1 MRTRTLT
8 LLFALMSA
16 TSAFAL
22 PDDASWN
29 AILGKYVKPYQ
40 GGINYFDY
48 AALKAQPTDVAKLKS
63 YVTSLQAEK
72 VSALTRP
79 QQFAYWSNLYNALT
93 IQVMI
98 DNWPVKS
105 IREIKS
111 KGAPFDPVKSA
122 FGGPWRQKF
131 VTVEGKSLTL
141 DDIEHVVLRG
151 QFEEPRVHY
160 AVNCA
165 SYGCPNLKASAWKA
179 ETLEADLDAG
189 AKAYVNHPRGVKVN
203 ANGTLT
209 LSSIYKWFDED
220 FGGNEA
226 GVKQHL
232 TKYATPEL
240 AAKIKTA
247 KIAGYDYD
255 WAVNAPPKTSP
266 AKK

>member
-1 MRTRTLT
+1 MRICALT
-8 LLFALMSA
+8 LAISLMTT

-48 AALKAQPTDVAKLKS
+48 AGLKSQPSDVAKLKA
-63 YVTSLQAEK
+63 YVTALQTEK

-131 VTVEGKSLTL
+131 VTVDGKALTL
-141 DDIEHVVLRG
+141 DDIEHGILRV
-151 QFEEPRVHY
+151 QWQEPRVHY

-165 SYGCPNLKASAWKA
+165 SYGCPNLKASAWNA

-209 LSSIYKWFDED
+209 LSSIYKWFAED
-220 FGGNEA
+220 FGGNEVA
-226 GVKQHL
+226 LKQHL

-240 AAKIKTA
+240 AARIKTA
-247 KIAGYDYD
+247 KIAGNEYS
-255 WAVNAPPKTSP
+255 WAVNAPPKNV
-266 AKK
+266 AEKK

>member
-1 MRTRTLT
+1 MRTCALS
-8 LLFALMSA
+8 LAIALMTT
-16 TSAFAL
+16 TSALAL

-29 AILGKYVKPYQ
+29 ALLGKYVKSYQ

-48 AALKAQPTDVAKLKS
+48 AALKAQPSDVAKLKS
-63 YVTSLQAEK
+63 YVVSLQAEK

-79 QQFAYWSNLYNALT
+79 QQFAFWSNLYNALT

-131 VTVEGKSLTL
+131 VTVEGKALTL
-141 DDIEHVVLRG
+141 DDIEHGIMR
-151 QFEEPRVHY
+151 QQWEEPRVHY

-179 ETLEADLDAG
+179 ETLEADLEAG
-189 AKAYVNHPRGVKVN
+189 AKAYVNHPRGVRIN

-209 LSSIYKWFDED
+209 LSSIYKWFAED

-226 GVKQHL
+226 SVRQHL
-232 TKYATPEL
+232 AKYASPDL
-240 AAKIKTA
+240 AAKVKTA

-255 WAVNAPPKTSP
+255 WGVNAPPKAGP